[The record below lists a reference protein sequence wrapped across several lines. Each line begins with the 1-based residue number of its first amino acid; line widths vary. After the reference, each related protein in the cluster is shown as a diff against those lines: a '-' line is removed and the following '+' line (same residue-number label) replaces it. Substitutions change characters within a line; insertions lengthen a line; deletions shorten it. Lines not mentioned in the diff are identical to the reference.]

1 MSNEVPLKSGLWSQ
15 AKDMALQ
22 TPESRNRYVDFLRA
36 LSILAVISG
45 HWFMIAPQVT
55 DDHLNLNNM
64 LELAPWT
71 HWLSWGFQVMPI
83 FFLVGGYANGVSWSA
98 AIRQGQ
104 RYNEWLSIRLGRL
117 VKPVLPLLL
126 AWMFIG
132 AAGHL
137 SGIPSEI
144 LSVASQVALVPIWF
158 LAVYIMVALLV
169 PVTYTAWSRFGLNS
183 FWFLALLALAND
195 AVFFA
200 AGIKAVGWLNYVFVW
215 LAVHQLG
222 YAWRDGHLS
231 GLRNALAWAAG
242 GALLLFIMMYFG
254 PYPIAM
260 VSVPGAEVSNTLP
273 PKFAMLALGITQMG
287 LLMLFESRAQRWLAD
302 IGPWAVTILINAM
315 IMTIYLWHLTASTL
329 VIGIAWQ
336 FGDIGLDVVP
346 DTKTWWL
353 LRPAWLVAYIIALSL
368 FAIMFSRL
376 EQNNNRSSQQVS
388 SGRLVTGALV
398 VCAGL
403 AILALTGIVGE
414 QWLGLRLYVLCLPFL
429 GAVIAG
435 LIPLPNSSKHG

>member
-1 MSNEVPLKSGLWSQ
+1 MSKQVPLKPGLWGQ
-15 AKDMALQ
+15 AKEMALQ

-45 HWFMIAPQVT
+45 HWLMIAPQVS
-55 DDHLNLNNM
+55 DNNLVLNNM
-64 LELAPWT
+64 LTFAPWT

-98 AIRQGQ
+98 SIRQGHH
-104 RYNEWLSIRLGRL
+104 YNEWLSNRLGRL
-117 VKPVLPLLL
+117 IRPVLPLLL
-126 AWMFIG
+126 GWMLIIWVG
-132 AAGHL
+132 QL
-137 SGIPSEI
+137 VGIPSQI

-169 PVTYTAWSRFGLNS
+169 PLTYKAWSRFGLYS
-183 FWFLALLALAND
+183 FWFLAFLALVND
-195 AVFFA
+195 ALFFA
-200 AGIKAVGWLNYVFVW
+200 AGFKAVGWFNYAFVW

-231 GLRNALAWAAG
+231 GLRNALAWAGG
-242 GALLLFIMMYFG
+242 GALFLFIIMYFG

-260 VSVPGAEVSNTLP
+260 VSVPGDEVSNTLP
-273 PKFAMLALGITQMG
+273 PKIAMLALGITQMG
-287 LLMLFESRAQRWLAD
+287 ILMAFETRVQRWLTGV
-302 IGPWAVTILINAM
+302 GPWAMTILINAM

-336 FGDIGLDVVP
+336 FGDIGLDINP

-353 LRPAWLVAYIIALSL
+353 LRPVWMVVYIIALSL
-368 FAIMFSRL
+368 LAVMFGRL
-376 EQNNNRSSQQVS
+376 ERGSSS
-388 SGRLVTGALV
+388 SSPPGSSWQLILGALV
-398 VCAGL
+398 ACTGL
-403 AILALTGIVGE
+403 AILALKGIVGE

-435 LIPLPNSSKHG
+435 LIPLPSRSKSS